1 MEDLIFLEEIQRRY
15 STDTEKNHARADYYV
30 NCHPHAEW
38 EDLSIKLYQMH
49 QFPLAKECKS
59 FMSNGKCVFRL
70 ISTIKFSMHSTIQ
83 HNNIILDNSDVIH
96 HPQTPP

>member
-1 MEDLIFLEEIQRRY
+1 MGGGLDIPEPLLEEIQRRY
-15 STDTEKNHARADYYV
+15 STDTEKNHARADYYI

-59 FMSNGKCVFRL
+59 FMSNGKCYVFITTYMSVML
-70 ISTIKFSMHSTIQ
+70 II
-83 HNNIILDNSDVIH
+83 
-96 HPQTPP
+96 